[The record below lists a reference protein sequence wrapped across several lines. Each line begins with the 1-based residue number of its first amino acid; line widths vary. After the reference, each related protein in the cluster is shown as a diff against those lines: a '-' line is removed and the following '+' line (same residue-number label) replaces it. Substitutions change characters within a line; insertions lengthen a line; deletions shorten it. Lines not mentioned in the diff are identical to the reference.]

1 MPDAVA
7 DLRAKVALLSKPVAA
22 PPLPDLVAMLAA
34 ATAADEEAQVYLA
47 ALLDKG
53 GKLAVR
59 LAEAQADV
67 ESHGTAVVKAHEH
80 IRAVAAQM
88 EEAKRAI
95 ALGSAGGP
103 AGSCDAPAVPA
114 QAAVLETVRCNVNAV
129 FAQGVEAWQSPDSV
143 VLQEFRE
150 RLAKAETVGG
160 TDTATAAAQMFAVY
174 LEKLHRDLT
183 TTAAES
189 AEAPTVPKAPS
200 VRPTAGTST
209 GGADSGAIPANRTS
223 VKMAA
228 QAQTSRTQLLKEGAA
243 EQLRVGTRRQGLD
256 GARAPGDLS
265 DNESGAAAPP

>member
-22 PPLPDLVAMLAA
+22 APLPDLVAMLAA

-53 GKLAVR
+53 ARLAVR
-59 LAEAQADV
+59 LAEAEADV
-67 ESHGTAVVKAHEH
+67 ESHGTAVGKAHDH

-95 ALGSAGGP
+95 TQGSAVGP

-114 QAAVLETVRCNVNAV
+114 QAAMLETVRCNVNAV
-129 FAQGVEAWQSPDSV
+129 FAQVVEAWQSPDSV

-150 RLAKAETVGG
+150 KLAKAGEP
-160 TDTATAAAQMFAVY
+160 DTATAAAQLFAFY

-183 TTAAES
+183 TTATES
-189 AEAPTVPKAPS
+189 ADAPTVPKAPS
-200 VRPTAGTST
+200 VRPTAATTT
-209 GGADSGAIPANRTS
+209 GGADSDAILANRTS